1 MGQEVKNY
9 INGQSKHGLSDPSVK
24 TGKFFNLGL
33 TGAKNVY
40 IFGPK
45 SKKCYL

>member
-1 MGQEVKNY
+1 MGQEVKNH
-9 INGQSKHGLSDPSVK
+9 IDCQSKHGLSDSSVK
-24 TGKFFNLGL
+24 TEKNFNWWH

-45 SKKCYL
+45 SKIHYL